1 MLVFPGIVHNV
12 GMELKEKL
20 VHSIRGQ
27 NGSLVAYWTAVYIF
41 HYSVYGAFTT
51 AFVIFQY
58 LIGTEPIL
66 NCNFGQLFAILI
78 VWGHAQ
84 IGFGIFLSM
93 VLRKTRLE
101 VLSAYIIMLILWL
114 QCQLLE
120 CPNHQ
125 MAIFFMAFP
134 SHCFCA
140 FFVFSNGGCCTTAH
154 NCDGN
159 LKHVMDKHGARLD
172 WHIYTL
178 SKFI

>member
-1 MLVFPGIVHNV
+1 MFLSTHILNSALYDNYKRNNPAENEQYDLQINSQITAMPLVRFISNHLYEVTIYLLLGYFPILTMLVFPGIVHNV

-51 AFVIFQY
+51 VFVIFQY

-84 IGFGIFLSM
+84 IGFGIS
-93 VLRKTRLE
+93 
-101 VLSAYIIMLILWL
+101 
-114 QCQLLE
+114 
-120 CPNHQ
+120 
-125 MAIFFMAFP
+125 
-134 SHCFCA
+134 
-140 FFVFSNGGCCTTAH
+140 
-154 NCDGN
+154 
-159 LKHVMDKHGARLD
+159 
-172 WHIYTL
+172 
-178 SKFI
+178 